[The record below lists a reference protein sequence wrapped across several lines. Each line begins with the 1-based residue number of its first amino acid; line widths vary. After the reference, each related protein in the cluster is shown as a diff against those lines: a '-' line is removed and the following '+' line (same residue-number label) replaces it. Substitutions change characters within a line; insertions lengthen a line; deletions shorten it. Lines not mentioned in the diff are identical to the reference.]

1 MACLIRHIA
10 AIALVILSTT
20 PALAQRLGG
29 GGTASDISI
38 GRIVAALVLCVI
50 AAVLAILLLKR
61 GGGRIDLAG
70 LTSFRKLAVARRIDV
85 IETRRISQH
94 ADLCLVR
101 CDGQDYLILTAQ
113 GQQSVLREGP
123 APCA

>member
-1 MACLIRHIA
+1 MARLIRHV
-10 AIALVILSTT
+10 ALVAVATFSAT

-29 GGTASDISI
+29 GTASDISV

-61 GGGRIDLAG
+61 GGGRIDFAG

-85 IETRRISQH
+85 VETRRISQH

-123 APCA
+123 ARCE